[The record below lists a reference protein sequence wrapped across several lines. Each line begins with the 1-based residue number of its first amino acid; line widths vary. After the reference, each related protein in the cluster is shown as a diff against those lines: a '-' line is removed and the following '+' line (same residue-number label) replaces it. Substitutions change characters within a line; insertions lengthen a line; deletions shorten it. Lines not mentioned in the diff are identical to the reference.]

1 MRAISASTIVQESV
15 LRQDALPVVLALLK
29 HDIDCFGRL
38 QQQWIINL
46 RILHLNIDAMIKR
59 LEAAA
64 ITAETRTEWAF
75 GAGSFARICDPKG
88 NPIELWEPAAATD

>member
-1 MRAISASTIVQESV
+1 
-15 LRQDALPVVLALLK
+15 
-29 HDIDCFGRL
+29 
-38 QQQWIINL
+38 
-46 RILHLNIDAMIKR
+46 MIKR

-75 GAGSFARICDPKG
+75 EAGCFARICDPKG